1 MRNRPAAFLDR
12 DGVLNHDTG
21 YVHTPGRFEWI
32 TGAREAVRH
41 LNDAGYF
48 VFVVTNQAGVAH
60 GYYEEAARKH
70 GRTGETMLQL
80 LERRLDNVVYRLG
93 FGMSRRQARQL
104 VRHGH
109 VHVNGHKVNI
119 PSYQVSVGEEIAIR
133 ESSKKLPILEPA
145 KEFASHQN
153 APNWLE
159 IDRDNYKGKVLALP
173 KREDINLPVNEQ
185 LIVELYSK

>member
-60 GYYEEAARKH
+60 GYYEEATIHTLHAWVSKELARAGAHVDAFYHCPHHPEGKLAPYRRACDCRKP
-70 GRTGETMLQL
+70 GRGMLLRAGQEWPIDWSGSFLVGDRDSDMAAAAAAGIPGHKFAGGDL
-80 LERRLDNVVYRLG
+80 LEFLL
-93 FGMSRRQARQL
+93 ATAL
-104 VRHGH
+104 
-109 VHVNGHKVNI
+109 
-119 PSYQVSVGEEIAIR
+119 A
-133 ESSKKLPILEPA
+133 PA
-145 KEFASHQN
+145 GATPRGPLS
-153 APNWLE
+153 A
-159 IDRDNYKGKVLALP
+159 
-173 KREDINLPVNEQ
+173 
-185 LIVELYSK
+185 